1 MNPFDP
7 QPGAADGDAAH
18 PIQVVAR
25 RTGLSAD
32 VIRAWERR
40 YEAIS
45 PRRTHNSRRLYT
57 NADVE
62 RLILLRQATQLGR
75 RISDV
80 AGLSVEALRQL
91 VQTDERLLLEQ
102 QPTQSTPTVPPTRQY
117 WSRCTHAVQKLDAH
131 ELELA
136 LQDAA
141 HNLSMVL
148 LLNEVVQ
155 PLLNYVAE
163 QWRAGELRQCHE
175 QMAAAQ
181 VKFFLGNLMNNT
193 SALVRGPELIVAS
206 PLHQQRESEALMMAV
221 AAATA
226 GWGPLYLGADM
237 PSEEIAFAAQMRDI
251 SAIAIAI
258 SYPADD
264 PGLPQRLRRLRE
276 RLPVL
281 TRLFASGAA
290 CHGYRNTLDELG
302 FVVLSRPPDLRS
314 ELDRNALKA
323 PFRPQ

>member
-1 MNPFDP
+1 MNQFDP
-7 QPGAADGDAAH
+7 QPEEADGDAAH

-40 YEAIS
+40 YEAVTPI
-45 PRRTHNSRRLYT
+45 RARNSRRLYT

-80 AGLSVEALRQL
+80 ASLSVEALRQL

-102 QPTQSTPTVPPTRQY
+102 QPHQTPPTIPPARQY
-117 WSRCTHAVQKLDAH
+117 WSRCIHAVQRLDAH
-131 ELELA
+131 ELEST

-155 PLLNYVAE
+155 PLLNYIAE

-175 QMAAAQ
+175 HMAAAQ

-193 SALVRGPELIVAS
+193 SALVRGPELVVAS
-206 PLHQQRESEALMMAV
+206 PLRQQRESEALMMAV

-237 PSEEIAFAAQMRDI
+237 PSEEIAFAAQMREVGVV
-251 SAIAIAI
+251 ALAI

-264 PGLPQRLRRLRE
+264 PGLPQLLRRLRE

-281 TRLFASGAA
+281 TRLFASGTA

-302 FVVLSRPPDLRS
+302 FTVLSRPPDLRL
-314 ELDRNALKA
+314 ELDQLLYKNGAN
-323 PFRPQ
+323 